1 MRLDLS
7 GKTALIT
14 GAGRGIGAGIADVFE
29 KAGARVVRADIH
41 GGTDF
46 RLDVTKEEDWKSAI
60 DTLVEHHDGLDILV
74 NNAGVMF
81 GEAIEDLGPNS
92 LDLLPAVNIRG
103 VQLGMKYAFLAMQP
117 GGQFGKGGVI
127 LNLSST
133 AAYMSA
139 PGFSAYCA
147 SKAAV
152 ERLTKVA
159 AMEAGRAHYNIRI
172 NCIYPGNID
181 TAMASSLAQEI
192 VAGGGAP
199 TEDAAR
205 DILRKAAAL
214 ERLGTVEDVGKAAL
228 FLCSDASGFIT
239 GAGLTVDGGTGL
251 V

>member
-1 MRLDLS
+1 MQLDLS

-29 KAGARVVRADIH
+29 KAGAQVVRADL
-41 GGTDF
+41 GDAADLC
-46 RLDVTKEEDWKSAI
+46 LDVTREEDWKTAI
-60 DTLVEHHDGLDILV
+60 DVLAERHGALHILV

-81 GEAIEDLGPNS
+81 GEAIEELGSKS
-92 LDLLPAVNIRG
+92 LDVLPAVNIRG
-103 VQLGMKYAFLAMQP
+103 VQLGMKYGFLAMKP
-117 GGQFGKGGVI
+117 GGRFGKGGVI

-159 AMEAGRAHYNIRI
+159 AVEAGRAHYGIRV
-172 NCIYPGNID
+172 NCLYPGNID
-181 TAMASSLAQEI
+181 TTMVSSLAEEL
-192 VAGGGAP
+192 VAVGAAA
-199 TEDAAR
+199 TEEAAR
-205 DILRKAAAL
+205 DILGKAAAL

-228 FLCSDASGFIT
+228 FLCSDASSFIT